1 MELLLQYIISNI
13 IDMVA
18 VLLVT
23 FMLQFHIGRADPQS
37 DDAQEKSLSTVWN
50 HDPGNCSWSSES
62 AMLNSKKILQ
72 LSLSMEKSPS
82 WQGNSYSVNQEITW
96 IMWNSQVHYWTHK
109 CPPFA
114 PNPSQNNPVHTA
126 PPTLFLEEPF

>member
-82 WQGNSYSVNQEITW
+82 
-96 IMWNSQVHYWTHK
+96 
-109 CPPFA
+109 
-114 PNPSQNNPVHTA
+114 
-126 PPTLFLEEPF
+126 